1 MTSLFILQL
10 VCCAITTLQALQLAM
25 ASLQT
30 RWKTRRYEVSR
41 WLLCTAMLLFSVHY
55 LLQMIHGLRA
65 QGADVGAAFNIL
77 FYTPAAFAITLSIIN
92 VESMGRSI
100 RRYCLHSTIA
110 YIFITIVFILGVISC
125 HSFHIGNFLYL
136 MLVLFVASMIYFIF
150 TIRHEI
156 ALRKYRL
163 IQDSGSDLIPYVRY
177 AQASLLLLYL
187 TAMLLPITILFNTLL
202 YIVGPLML
210 LTVVFFVQTFI
221 SLGYYITPQDMDWG
235 GQDFMDEEPSTNQ
248 EESVAANGS
257 RLNFL
262 SSERVLEIENS
273 LQEWREKGLYK
284 DSNVNIYSLAAK
296 LGCEKDELT
305 QYFNQSVHTN
315 FRTWLSDVRFKE
327 AVRMMKAYPE
337 YSNDNISTECGFSS
351 HTQIYRIFKQ
361 KTGMSPNQWRDQLTS
376 SQD

>member
-1 MTSLFILQL
+1 
-10 VCCAITTLQALQLAM
+10 
-25 ASLQT
+25 
-30 RWKTRRYEVSR
+30 
-41 WLLCTAMLLFSVHY
+41 
-55 LLQMIHGLRA
+55 
-65 QGADVGAAFNIL
+65 
-77 FYTPAAFAITLSIIN
+77 
-92 VESMGRSI
+92 
-100 RRYCLHSTIA
+100 
-110 YIFITIVFILGVISC
+110 
-125 HSFHIGNFLYL
+125 
-136 MLVLFVASMIYFIF
+136 
-150 TIRHEI
+150 
-156 ALRKYRL
+156 
-163 IQDSGSDLIPYVRY
+163 
-177 AQASLLLLYL
+177 
-187 TAMLLPITILFNTLL
+187 
-202 YIVGPLML
+202 
-210 LTVVFFVQTFI
+210 
-221 SLGYYITPQDMDWG
+221 
-235 GQDFMDEEPSTNQ
+235 MDEEPSTNQ

-315 FRTWLSDVRFKE
+315 FRTWLSEVRFKE